1 MQHLLPLTPEQIHLG
16 LRAMKTV
23 AVANRTLSDEER
35 ELLSAVAETL
45 GSEASAEALEP
56 VSPEEVAEG
65 IPDPDA
71 RNHVAQMLVFTAQ
84 IDGAVTS
91 DELRVIDAFAGALGI
106 ESAWLDE
113 VREAAR
119 AHLDTL
125 RLDMVRRAPFPKGTL
140 SETWDDSGW
149 KGLWGLFRTAS
160 QSVEDVDL
168 AWRHKDLGMLPEGT
182 LGRAYWAYMTSR
194 RFLFPG
200 ERGAVA
206 PEGGRHD
213 FLHVLSGYDTDAAGE
228 TEVTAFDAGMAKLE
242 DPFGLLFGT
251 LCMFHLGQRLRD
263 AGSIERPHFDAER
276 VGRAYRRGLLAEVNL
291 GAGWDYWA
299 DAERP
304 LDELRKQYNIH
315 IA

>member
-1 MQHLLPLTPEQIHLG
+1 MQQLLPLTSEQIRVG
-16 LRAMKTV
+16 LCAMKTV

-35 ELLSAVAETL
+35 ALLEAVAETL
-45 GSEASAEALEP
+45 GVMGSADSLET
-56 VSPEEVAEG
+56 VSPEAVAEA
-65 IPDPDA
+65 IPDRDA
-71 RNHVAQMLVFTAQ
+71 RGHVAQMLVFTAQ

-91 DELRVIDAFAGALGI
+91 DELRVIDAFAGALGV

-113 VREAAR
+113 VRQAAR
-119 AHLDTL
+119 RHLDTL
-125 RLDMVRRAPFPKGTL
+125 RLDMVRRVPFPKGTL
-140 SETWDDSGW
+140 NDTWDDSGW

-160 QSVEDVDL
+160 QSIDDADL

-213 FLHVLSGYDTDAAGE
+213 FLHVVSGYDTDAVGE

-251 LCMFHLGQRLRD
+251 LCMFHLGQKLRS
-263 AGSIERPHFDAER
+263 APATEKPRFDAER
-276 VGRAYRRGLLAEVNL
+276 VGRAYRRGLLAEVGL
-291 GAGWDYWA
+291 GAGWDMWA
-299 DAERP
+299 DIEKP
-304 LDELRKQYNIH
+304 LEDLRKQYNIH

>member
-1 MQHLLPLTPEQIHLG
+1 VQQLLPLTSEQIHVSLC
-16 LRAMKTV
+16 AMKTV

-35 ELLSAVAETL
+35 ALLEAVAETL
-45 GSEASAEALEP
+45 GVQGSADSLEA
-56 VSPEEVAEG
+56 VSPEAVAEA

-71 RNHVAQMLVFTAQ
+71 RGHVAQMLVFTAQ

-91 DELRVIDAFAGALGI
+91 DELRVIDAFAGALGV

-113 VREAAR
+113 VRDAAR
-119 AHLDTL
+119 RHLDTL
-125 RLDMVRRAPFPKGTL
+125 RLDMVRRVPFPKGTL
-140 SETWDDSGW
+140 NDTWDDSGW

-160 QSVEDVDL
+160 QSIEDADL
-168 AWRHKDLGMLPEGT
+168 AWRHKALGMLPEGT

-213 FLHVLSGYDTDAAGE
+213 FLHVVSGYDTDAVGE

-251 LCMFHLGQRLRD
+251 LCMFHLGQKLRG
-263 AGSIERPHFDAER
+263 AQAIEKPRFDAER
-276 VGRAYRRGLLAEVNL
+276 VGRAYRRGLLAEVDL
-291 GAGWDYWA
+291 GAGWDIWA
-299 DAERP
+299 NIEKP
-304 LDELRKQYNIH
+304 LEDLRKQYNIH
-315 IA
+315 IP